1 MCILLL
7 KLAVK
12 LHYLHLFYMHLNIKR
27 RIAISAFF
35 FLSGICFSSWASRIP
50 DIKVKLALSEGQLGG
65 LLLGMPVGS
74 LIAMPLVGWLV
85 DRFGSRFVVIL
96 AAILYAIVLPFIG
109 LAPSFWMLALVL
121 VLYGM
126 SGNLLNISMNAQ
138 AIGVESLYGKTIM
151 ASFHGLWS
159 LAGFTGGAIGA
170 LMIKLQL
177 TPFIHFILITI
188 LSFIIISIA
197 FRYTISQEGR
207 KAGNGLVFGKP
218 SPLIL
223 RIGLIA
229 LCGMMCEGCMFD
241 WSGVYFQKVVQ
252 AEQALVTA
260 GYIAFMSTMALGRF
274 ISDYFTDRL
283 GTARMLQISSLLI
296 TVGLLIAIFFPYLLP
311 AIAGFLLVGLGVSS
325 VIPLA
330 YSEAGRAGSL
340 SPGIAIAL
348 VSSIGYFGFLFGPPI
363 IGFIAESFDLRVSFA
378 FVACMGAIIGV
389 LAFSSFTAKPAPEFN
404 LQK

>member
-1 MCILLL
+1 MAGRQIRKPFC
-7 KLAVK
+7 
-12 LHYLHLFYMHLNIKR
+12 
-27 RIAISAFF
+27 
-35 FLSGICFSSWASRIP
+35 G
-50 DIKVKLALSEGQLGG
+50 D
-65 LLLGMPVGS
+65 
-74 LIAMPLVGWLV
+74 
-85 DRFGSRFVVIL
+85 
-96 AAILYAIVLPFIG
+96 AIVLPFIG

-389 LAFSSFTAKPAPEFN
+389 LSFSSFTAKPAPEFN